1 MMGEIVAVDR
11 HHNGPPDAER
21 IELAKLPA
29 PKGRGRPSLY
39 TPGTVDRLCDRLA
52 DGESLKAICRDPG
65 TPCERAVLEWAA
77 TRPEFRQQYD
87 FAREVGREAI
97 GHDVLAIADGLFR
110 SPGEIKEARRK
121 IDALKWHMAG
131 WLPSDAATWLQ
142 GINLN
147 ANTAKAFGFRLPASL
162 LALADRVIE

>member
-1 MMGEIVAVDR
+1 MVAETAIDR

-21 IELAKLPA
+21 IDDAGPLIITVK
-29 PKGRGRPSLY
+29 KQRGRPSLY
-39 TPGTVDRLCDRLA
+39 TPETVERICDRLA
-52 DGESLKAICRDPG
+52 DGDSLKAICRDPG
-65 TPCERAVLEWAA
+65 MPSERAVLEWAA

-121 IDALKWHMAG
+121 IDALKWHHGRMAPKRRG
-131 WLPSDAATWLQ
+131 NLAA
-142 GINLN
+142 GN
-147 ANTAKAFGFRLPASL
+147 
-162 LALADRVIE
+162 